1 MSTLYELTGEYLEL
15 LNIAQEEDDQEII
28 NDTLEAIGGEIED
41 KADGYAVVIK
51 ELEANSDKL
60 DKEIKR
66 LQERKKTISNN
77 IGRIKFNLE
86 NAMKITGKV
95 KFKTLRFS
103 FGIQKNP
110 ASVMVKDEKAVP
122 DKFWKPQEPVL
133 DKKGLIAFIK
143 ENGNTAYAELT
154 QTESLRIR

>member
-1 MSTLYELTGEYLEL
+1 MSKLYELTGEYLEL
-15 LNIAQEEDDQEII
+15 LNMAQEEEDPEII
-28 NDTLEAIGGEIED
+28 KDTLEAVGGEIED
-41 KADGYAVVIK
+41 KADGCAKVIK
-51 ELEANSDKL
+51 ELEADVDKI

-66 LQERKKTISNN
+66 LQDKKKTINNN

-95 KFKTLRFS
+95 KFKTLLFS

-110 ASVMVKDEKAVP
+110 ASVAVKDEKAVP
-122 DKFWKPQEPVL
+122 DRFWKPQDPVL

>member
-15 LNIAQEEDDQEII
+15 LNMAQEEDDEEVIK
-28 NDTLEAIGGEIED
+28 DTLEAIGGEIED

-51 ELEANSDKL
+51 ELEADTDKI

-66 LQERKKTISNN
+66 LQEKKKTINNN
-77 IGRIKFNLE
+77 IGRIKFSLE

-95 KFKTLRFS
+95 KFKTLLFS

-122 DKFWKPQEPVL
+122 DKFWKPQDPVL

-143 ENGNTAYAELT
+143 EHGNTAYAELT